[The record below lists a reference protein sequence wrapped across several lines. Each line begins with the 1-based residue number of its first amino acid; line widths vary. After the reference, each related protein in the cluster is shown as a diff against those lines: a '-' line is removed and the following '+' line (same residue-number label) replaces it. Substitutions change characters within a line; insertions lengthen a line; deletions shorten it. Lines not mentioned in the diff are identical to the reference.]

1 VWVGIV
7 WACILIFVW
16 LRGKIHIGEWRC
28 KVVGTCEVQ
37 LICKVRC
44 SGSSQRDRHL
54 CVCVCVSL
62 PEVPSLWDTA
72 CVCVDLPRDNENIHR
87 QLVDAVRDYGRVL
100 SHAPVQITDVSER
113 PAALLV
119 HWAEVQIASKYY
131 FYFDDNSGKLCIVSV

>member
-1 VWVGIV
+1 MWEV
-7 WACILIFVW
+7 ARLADCHMLFFCFSQLDKN
-16 LRGKIHIGEWRC
+16 LRA
-28 KVVGTCEVQ
+28 
-37 LICKVRC
+37 
-44 SGSSQRDRHL
+44 
-54 CVCVCVSL
+54 CVCMCVCASL

-119 HWAEVQIASKYY
+119 HWAEVHIIYY
-131 FYFDDNSGKLCIVSV
+131 FGPTPYYLYHFYFDDNWQTVHSKCLRYFRVLKQFSRLVLVS